1 MADVNIRRWS
11 GGFSVNILETGLRKR
26 ISDYNEQLIQMKL
39 ESTRQGKRLVP
50 GDEFF
55 AKSQHFSAFYYND
68 SHYEPLLGF
77 LKDVRDEGRYGRF
90 EIAIE
95 NIQPHIGAD
104 VKIEKHTLL
113 MEEPEES
120 QWFFQNDMVD
130 YASDPDKS
138 HVVFQVQ
145 TGKGKTKCALK
156 TVVRRR
162 KRMMLITKSSFL
174 DKWSGDITTNLKLRP
189 GEFYR
194 VKSGAELEGLIDMA
208 KDGKLDGR
216 NGAKMIA
223 ISSHLI
229 EGYINDYL
237 ASGGPVA
244 PWELLKV
251 LGVGGI
257 VYDESHMLFRM
268 NYWSAMFLNPAYI
281 LDLTATII
289 PSNEFEEARFAERFP
304 MEARYDKLAYEPIS
318 DVYAIYYGMR
328 DHKKASRINRMR
340 MYNHTEFEKILFKG
354 TKETQDYYE
363 LIDSIMQPWYFKDR
377 LDGMKCLVF
386 FGLVESCKD
395 FAKWLDRKYPKLKVR
410 TYNAGDNYDAAIKA
424 DVIVSTTGK
433 AGTAIDIPG
442 LLLTVLTVPVDKKST
457 NLQILGRGRKDQIWG
472 RTPVMAYLVC
482 RNISKHV
489 HYHRQRMSL
498 FKGCVKKHIVLNSSR
513 MV

>member
-1 MADVNIRRWS
+1 
-11 GGFSVNILETGLRKR
+11 
-26 ISDYNEQLIQMKL
+26 
-39 ESTRQGKRLVP
+39 
-50 GDEFF
+50 
-55 AKSQHFSAFYYND
+55 
-68 SHYEPLLGF
+68 
-77 LKDVRDEGRYGRF
+77 
-90 EIAIE
+90 
-95 NIQPHIGAD
+95 
-104 VKIEKHTLL
+104 
-113 MEEPEES
+113 
-120 QWFFQNDMVD
+120 
-130 YASDPDKS
+130 
-138 HVVFQVQ
+138 
-145 TGKGKTKCALK
+145 
-156 TVVRRR
+156 
-162 KRMMLITKSSFL
+162 
-174 DKWSGDITTNLKLRP
+174 
-189 GEFYR
+189 
-194 VKSGAELEGLIDMA
+194 MA

-216 NGAKMIA
+216 VGAKMIA

-229 EGYINDYL
+229 EGYINGYL
-237 ASGGPVA
+237 ESGGPVA

-251 LGVGGI
+251 LGIGGI

-289 PSNEFEEARFAERFP
+289 PSNEFEEARFLERFP

-328 DHKKASRINRMR
+328 DHKKVSRINRMR

-377 LDGMKCLVF
+377 KDGMKCLVF

-410 TYNAGDNYDAAIKA
+410 TYNAGDNYDATIKA

-472 RTPVMAYLVC
+472 KTPVMAYLVC
-482 RNISKHV
+482 RNIGKHV